1 MSSENTDI
9 RNRRFYERK
18 EFWIA
23 LASVAV
29 VVCVRYA
36 VEKHND
42 RPLTFRPVE
51 SVDAEPDYAH
61 GVGIDFR
68 RRLEARQEA
77 NLMPADENGW
87 KLVLQAFGPIA
98 LDHKSF
104 VERTPWEQLAGEYW
118 FKREWTP
125 LCEKY
130 GIDPTVPPEFLT
142 RLDLY
147 EYLIKNG
154 ISGEEPEASDSD
166 LSGWSAKERYWENY
180 EEKTGRLDSQQVID
194 GYQRLLAKPWTKEE
208 AGKPPRAPPPGLAV
222 SCTFSFRAIL
232 PESLRFE
239 PITERGRAIFPGRST
254 TSSRSFFSRSLFL
267 STVRTNRLLTRL
279 SGSRFLESPRASRL
293 TAVLPT
299 PDRVRKTARVW
310 RTSGTVTLA
319 NWTLTRRLSTR

>member
-29 VVCVRYA
+29 AVCVRYA

-154 ISGEEPEASDSD
+154 KKHQLVKKIRDYQEVREVSKKLARQLEESMNISFTEAEKKKEAE
-166 LSGWSAKERYWENY
+166 AKQASNSKGNGIQMIRFYDGNY
-180 EEKTGRLDSQQVID
+180 I
-194 GYQRLLAKPWTKEE
+194 YAIKP
-208 AGKPPRAPPPGLAV
+208 GMIG
-222 SCTFSFRAIL
+222 I
-232 PESLRFE
+232 
-239 PITERGRAIFPGRST
+239 
-254 TSSRSFFSRSLFL
+254 
-267 STVRTNRLLTRL
+267 
-279 SGSRFLESPRASRL
+279 LESGGS
-293 TAVLPT
+293 TELPDET
-299 PDRVRKTARVW
+299 WNEEVGKFNVK
-310 RTSGTVTLA
+310 
-319 NWTLTRRLSTR
+319 